1 MNTAKYS
8 SFFNYNEF
16 FIDEK
21 VGLFKFSNAYKVF
34 NSQGEEIGLIQQK
47 VSTFHKVLRV
57 IGDIKKMMPF
67 TLEILDNNGVVQATI
82 NRGWTMFMSKIII
95 TDSNGIEIGKIQQ
108 KFKLFKPRFIITDQ
122 YEQTIAEIN
131 GDWKAWDFTIT
142 DPNAMSIGTISK
154 KWNGAMKEIFTSA
167 DKYVVS
173 IAEAVA
179 EDTRKMAI
187 VSTAITIDMVLKER

>member
-1 MNTAKYS
+1 MIPATYS
-8 SFFNYNEF
+8 KFFDYNDF

-34 NSQGEEIGLIQQK
+34 NHAGEEIGLIQQK
-47 VSTFHKVLRV
+47 VSTLHKVLRV
-57 IGDIKKMMPF
+57 IGDLKKMMPF
-67 TLEILDNNGVVQATI
+67 TLEIMDTNGVIQATI
-82 NRGWTMFMSKIII
+82 SRGWTMFMSKIVI
-95 TDSNGIEIGKIQQ
+95 TDANGVEIGKIQQ
-108 KFKLFKPRFIITDQ
+108 KFKLFKPRFIITDSQ
-122 YEQTIAEIN
+122 EQTIAEIN

-142 DPNAMSIGTISK
+142 DPNAMPIGTISK
-154 KWNGAMKEIFTSA
+154 KWNGAVKEIFTSA

-173 IAEAVA
+173 IAGSVH